1 MLHREIFIKYWL
13 LVAEKIKKFLIFF
26 ELAPPVKIKFDCQ
39 DNAKIV
45 PWFYQSLANIGIS
58 LAALHFCLAI
68 LVDHSKTN
76 V

>member
-1 MLHREIFIKYWL
+1 MSGSLQSDGMGWFCHYLRLNQIEYY
-13 LVAEKIKKFLIFF
+13 EC
-26 ELAPPVKIKFDCQ
+26 PVKIKFDCQ

-45 PWFYQSLANIGIS
+45 PWFYQSLANIGIT